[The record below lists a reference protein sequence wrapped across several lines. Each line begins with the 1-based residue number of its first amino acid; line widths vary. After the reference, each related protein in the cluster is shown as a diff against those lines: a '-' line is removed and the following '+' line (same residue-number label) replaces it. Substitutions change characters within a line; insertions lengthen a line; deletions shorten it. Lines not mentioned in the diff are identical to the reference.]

1 MDEIHNKSI
10 DELASALRE
19 LRAKLLQIRFDLADN
34 KLKNVRELGNTK
46 KSIARIL
53 TRMSQLRSESK

>member
-1 MDEIHNKSI
+1 MDEIQNKSM
-10 DELASALRE
+10 DELAGALRE

-53 TRMSQLRSESK
+53 TRISQLKTESK